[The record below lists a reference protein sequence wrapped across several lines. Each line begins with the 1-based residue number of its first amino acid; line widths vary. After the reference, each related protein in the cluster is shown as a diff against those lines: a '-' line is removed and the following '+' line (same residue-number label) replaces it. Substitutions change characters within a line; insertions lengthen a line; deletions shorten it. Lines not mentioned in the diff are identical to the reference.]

1 MSDWDLNLSSDSHQA
16 GYWKVKATLQLDKF
30 ISNGDSILSAI
41 PNTPLNQREYNIH

>member
-1 MSDWDLNLSSDSHQA
+1 MSEWDLHLSSDSHQA